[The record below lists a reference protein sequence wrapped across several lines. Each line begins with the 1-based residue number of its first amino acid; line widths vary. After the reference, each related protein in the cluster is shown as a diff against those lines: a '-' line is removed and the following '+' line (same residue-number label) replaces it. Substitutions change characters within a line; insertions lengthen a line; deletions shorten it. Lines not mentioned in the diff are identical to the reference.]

1 MKQNNIED
9 WGQDDPIPYW
19 ENPQFFNIGQER
31 PRANFVPYSS
41 LEALFNASYF
51 EKDNSTWVKSLN
63 GKWKFHWVKKPAD
76 RPKEFY
82 KSNYEVSDWDEI
94 TVPANWELQGYG
106 TPIYVNDR
114 YPFPKNPPHIPHD
127 YNPVGSYKKHF
138 SIPDEWDGREI
149 FIRFEAV
156 KSAAYFWVNGNFIGY
171 NQDSKTPIEF
181 RITDYLQKGKNS
193 IAVEVYRWSDG
204 AYLECQDFWRLSGM
218 EREVFL
224 WAAPKVHIRDFFV
237 KTDLDEYYKNGS
249 FQVEVDVQHFFKENN
264 IVNNK
269 YSLSCLLFDEKR
281 NCIVEDMQVIDYQQD
296 RSKSDSVISYFN
308 KIDNPKKWTAE
319 TPNLYQLALVLK
331 NESGEIIE
339 VVGSKIGFR
348 KLEIKNAQ
356 VRLNGVAITLKG
368 VNRHEHHEINGH
380 VISEQD
386 MLDDIR
392 LMKQF
397 NINAVRASHYPNHGR
412 WYELCDKYGLYVID
426 EANIEAHGM
435 GACFQKTFDEAAHTS
450 VLPDWEAAHLDRVK
464 RMLERTKNHAC
475 VITWSLG
482 NEAGNGQNMFVA
494 YDWVKERDSSR
505 PVQYEQAGESRN
517 TDIVCPMYPKI
528 EAIIDYAQRTDD
540 RPLIMCEYAHAMGNS
555 VGNLQEY
562 WDAIAAYPNLQGGFI
577 WDWQDQGILAKTE
590 NGKPYWKYGGDFGGE
605 DVPSDN
611 NFCINGLLFPNRALH
626 PAMWEVKKVYENIK
640 VEVIDLE
647 KGLFGVFNL
656 FDFTE
661 LKNIS
666 IECELLEE
674 GNSVLHSIIDN
685 FEVPIGES
693 RLLDL
698 EFDFPKKEKKEYFL
712 NLIFKTQIEQPMI
725 PAGHEIAKEQFQLSS
740 IIEQNTSNEDSRKIY
755 ILKEKNEAYNIG
767 NSTFHISINKETGL
781 LQEWVYDG
789 NTLLK
794 SGAKPNFWRAP
805 IDNDLGNMMM
815 IRLGNWKNAS
825 QIQKVESVLPRVIS
839 DHEIWVRT
847 LLNLPAVDL
856 DYELIYKVFGNG
868 KIEVIGQ
875 FLPLDHLENELPE
888 LPRFGLKIELPLE
901 FENIKWYG
909 RGPHENY
916 TDRKT
921 SAFVGLYNST
931 VAEQYHPYIRPQE
944 NGNKVETRWLSL
956 TNKHGKGIKISGQP
970 LFGFSAQQYTSEDFD
985 FTPEQPF
992 KHTYDIE
999 PRDFITL
1006 QIDLGQMGVGGDDS
1020 WGAHTHDKYKLFAK
1034 TYSFKFLMEPYHD

>member
-181 RITDYLQKGKNS
+181 RITDYLQKDKNS

-356 VRLNGVAITLKG
+356 V
-368 VNRHEHHEINGH
+368 
-380 VISEQD
+380 
-386 MLDDIR
+386 
-392 LMKQF
+392 
-397 NINAVRASHYPNHGR
+397 
-412 WYELCDKYGLYVID
+412 
-426 EANIEAHGM
+426 
-435 GACFQKTFDEAAHTS
+435 
-450 VLPDWEAAHLDRVK
+450 
-464 RMLERTKNHAC
+464 
-475 VITWSLG
+475 
-482 NEAGNGQNMFVA
+482 
-494 YDWVKERDSSR
+494 
-505 PVQYEQAGESRN
+505 
-517 TDIVCPMYPKI
+517 
-528 EAIIDYAQRTDD
+528 
-540 RPLIMCEYAHAMGNS
+540 
-555 VGNLQEY
+555 
-562 WDAIAAYPNLQGGFI
+562 
-577 WDWQDQGILAKTE
+577 
-590 NGKPYWKYGGDFGGE
+590 
-605 DVPSDN
+605 
-611 NFCINGLLFPNRALH
+611 
-626 PAMWEVKKVYENIK
+626 
-640 VEVIDLE
+640 
-647 KGLFGVFNL
+647 
-656 FDFTE
+656 
-661 LKNIS
+661 
-666 IECELLEE
+666 
-674 GNSVLHSIIDN
+674 
-685 FEVPIGES
+685 
-693 RLLDL
+693 
-698 EFDFPKKEKKEYFL
+698 
-712 NLIFKTQIEQPMI
+712 
-725 PAGHEIAKEQFQLSS
+725 
-740 IIEQNTSNEDSRKIY
+740 
-755 ILKEKNEAYNIG
+755 
-767 NSTFHISINKETGL
+767 
-781 LQEWVYDG
+781 
-789 NTLLK
+789 
-794 SGAKPNFWRAP
+794 
-805 IDNDLGNMMM
+805 
-815 IRLGNWKNAS
+815 
-825 QIQKVESVLPRVIS
+825 
-839 DHEIWVRT
+839 
-847 LLNLPAVDL
+847 
-856 DYELIYKVFGNG
+856 
-868 KIEVIGQ
+868 
-875 FLPLDHLENELPE
+875 
-888 LPRFGLKIELPLE
+888 
-901 FENIKWYG
+901 
-909 RGPHENY
+909 
-916 TDRKT
+916 
-921 SAFVGLYNST
+921 
-931 VAEQYHPYIRPQE
+931 
-944 NGNKVETRWLSL
+944 
-956 TNKHGKGIKISGQP
+956 
-970 LFGFSAQQYTSEDFD
+970 
-985 FTPEQPF
+985 
-992 KHTYDIE
+992 
-999 PRDFITL
+999 
-1006 QIDLGQMGVGGDDS
+1006 
-1020 WGAHTHDKYKLFAK
+1020 
-1034 TYSFKFLMEPYHD
+1034 